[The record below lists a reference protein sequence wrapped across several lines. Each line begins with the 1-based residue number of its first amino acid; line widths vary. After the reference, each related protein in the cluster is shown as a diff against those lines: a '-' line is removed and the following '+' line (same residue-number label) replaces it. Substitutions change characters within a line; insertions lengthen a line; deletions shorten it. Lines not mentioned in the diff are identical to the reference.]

1 MDTFDYILLYVV
13 AGLCILILNKLGSLE
28 TRVFRLHQLLER
40 DRQASPQPTEDPRP
54 EQPQSPTASA
64 AACTAESPALNR
76 EAEKTAS
83 LAESPQPSPELLPA
97 PESSPGP
104 EFSHAPERQQGGA
117 AGEAQPGAHPLVE
130 PVVVDGVFDEEADA
144 DNQHEDADGGEK

>member
-28 TRVFRLHQLLER
+28 TRVSRLHLLIER

-64 AACTAESPALNR
+64 EACTAESPVLNR
-76 EAEKTAS
+76 EAEKTAA

-104 EFSHAPERQQGGA
+104 EFSHAPERKGA
-117 AGEAQPGAHPLVE
+117 QTPPRRRKNYEKFIGTQLFAAIGIFVLIVGDRKS
-130 PVVVDGVFDEEADA
+130 VV
-144 DNQHEDADGGEK
+144 